1 MTKLV
6 DNISISMADPCNF
19 DKFFSE
25 KETRDIRRFSVR
37 ELPPIGNPNA
47 SCDFN
52 LFFGFFFDGTRNN
65 YNLCTENEG
74 FSNVARLYD
83 TYPGQAVPG
92 VVKEALP
99 LDGNEEY
106 PHFFKVYIPGVG
118 TPFPQVNDSGKGMDA
133 TFGAASALFGHE
145 RIVWALMQAINNLN
159 RYFVG
164 QELLDKGKILSL
176 SKQLVITG
184 WHLKKERW
192 LTAGEID
199 QGKQSTYDTLRE
211 QLKLLHGSIKD
222 FMHAPG
228 EKPANMSKG
237 KVGNIHLSA
246 FGFSRGATKARCFSN
261 WMQRL
266 CQLDAELTGQPGQ
279 MTLGGFPVK
288 FDFLGIFDTVASVG
302 LASSTLL
309 FDGHAEWAD
318 AETSLRVPMGMPCVH
333 LVAAHE
339 IRRSFPL
346 DSIEM
351 GAGAPPGGEEI
362 MFPGVHSDVGGGY
375 LPKEQGRGVDPK
387 GADMLSRIPLA
398 VMYRKAR
405 LAGVPFKAEKAK
417 PAAQLR
423 MQVDPKLIADFNA
436 YLAALGVEA
445 GKPAPEKAYKS
456 LLKDLYLPYI
466 AWRLSWVDKQDDASL
481 RAHFDNL
488 QNASN
493 ADVNDLLGGNVKLAE
508 HLGYYK
514 SWSRGEIVE
523 IGKMRRAY
531 YPPTFDPK
539 VVKDWSEFKGI
550 WPELEKGE
558 QSSLLKPAASC
569 LFQYYVH
576 DSYAWFRL
584 TGKEEPEILAM
595 LEKMSHQDPNSL
607 SEEEKDWV
615 KLYVDSGRKQIPK
628 AVTGGQEPFSVGA
641 GYLRYRKVYAGAD
654 NVLLTRR
661 GQSSSDTALA

>member
-1 MTKLV
+1 MTKLCG
-6 DNISISMADPCNF
+6 NIPITSHDPSQYEVFF
-19 DKFFSE
+19 DSLD
-25 KETRDIRRFSVR
+25 RAAIRKYEQR
-37 ELPPIGNPNA
+37 ELPPVGNPNA

-92 VVKEALP
+92 VVKEELP
-99 LDGNEEY
+99 LDGNEDY

-164 QELLDKGKILSL
+164 QELLDKGKIAAL

-192 LTAGEID
+192 LTAREME
-199 QGKQSTYDTLRE
+199 QGKQSTYDLLRA

-237 KVGNIHLSA
+237 EVGNIHLSA

-266 CQLDAELTGQPGQ
+266 CQLDAELTDQPGQ

-375 LPKEQGRGVDPK
+375 LPKEQGRGVSDK
-387 GADMLSRIPLA
+387 GSDMLSRIPLA

-405 LAGVPFKAEKAK
+405 LAGVPLKAEKAK

-436 YLAALGVEA
+436 YLATLGVEA

-493 ADVNDLLGGNVKLAE
+493 TDVNDLLGGNVRLAE
-508 HLGYYK
+508 HLSYYK
-514 SWSRGEIVE
+514 RWSSGEME
-523 IGKMRRAY
+523 QIGKIRKAY
-531 YPPTFDPK
+531 YPPTLDPK
-539 VVKDWSEFKGI
+539 VVKDWAEFKDI

-558 QSSLLKPAASC
+558 QSSLLKPAASR

-595 LEKMSHQDPNSL
+595 LEKMSHQDPNTL
-607 SEEEKDWV
+607 SEEEKGWV
-615 KLYVDSGRKQIPK
+615 KLYVESGRKQVPK
-628 AVTGGQEPFSVGA
+628 GVTGGQEPFSVGA

-661 GQSSSDTALA
+661 GFNAFDAQVA

>member
-1 MTKLV
+1 MTKLC
-6 DNISISMADPCNF
+6 DTLDRKNKNPC
-19 DKFFSE
+19 DRDSFFSDMEINDLRKWE
-25 KETRDIRRFSVR
+25 KR
-37 ELPPIGNPNA
+37 EFPGVCTPNA

-65 YNLCTENEG
+65 YNLCTKNEG

-83 TYPGQAVPG
+83 TYPGKAVPG
-92 VVKEALP
+92 IITENQP
-99 LDGNEEY
+99 LDGNDDY

-118 TPFPQVNDSGKGMDA
+118 TPFPQVGDSGQGMDA
-133 TFGAASALFGHE
+133 AFGAASALYGHE
-145 RIVWALMQAINNLN
+145 RIVWALMQAINNVN

-164 QELLDKGKILSL
+164 QELLDKGKISSL

-192 LTAGEID
+192 LTAHEMD

-211 QLKLLHGSIKD
+211 QLKLLHRSIKD

-237 KVGNIHLSA
+237 KVGTIHLSA

-288 FDFLGIFDTVASVG
+288 FDFLGIFDTVAAVG

-318 AETSLRVPMGMPCVH
+318 AETSLRVPMDMPCVH
-333 LVAAHE
+333 LVSGHE

-351 GAGAPPGGEEI
+351 GAGAPSNSEEI

-375 LPKEQGRGVDPK
+375 VPKEQGRGTDPK

-405 LAGVPFKAEKAK
+405 LAGVPLKAEKAT
-417 PAAQLR
+417 AIAQLR
-423 MQVDPKLIADFNA
+423 MQVDPKLIDDFNN
-436 YLAALGVEA
+436 YLDTLPQKQGS
-445 GKPAPEKAYKS
+445 YKE
-456 LLKDLYLPYI
+456 LLRAVYWPYI

-493 ADVNDLLGGNVKLAE
+493 ADVNDLLGGNAKLAE
-508 HLGYYK
+508 HLSYYK
-514 SWSRGEIVE
+514 RWSSGEIVQT
-523 IGKMRRAY
+523 GRLQRPY
-531 YPPTFDPK
+531 HPPTFDPK
-539 VVKDWSEFKGI
+539 VVKDWTEFKAI
-550 WPELEKGE
+550 WPELEKGA
-558 QSSLLKPAASC
+558 QSAWLKPAANH
-569 LFQYYVH
+569 LFQYYAH

-584 TGKEEPEILAM
+584 SGKEEPEILAM
-595 LEKMSHQDPNSL
+595 LEKMSHQDQSRL
-607 SEEEKDWV
+607 SEEERGWV
-615 KLYVDSGRKQIPK
+615 KLYVDSGRTQVPK
-628 AVTGGQEPFSVGA
+628 RVTEGQEPFLAGA